1 MEIKTWKTSLAALDE
16 EIKSVKANMDKI
28 ADPDMM
34 EKMQGFMEA
43 IRNAIHY
50 VHERIDDI
58 QEDAWTFR
66 REHTTNHLP
75 NPKSAS
81 QMETCLKVL
90 GLHEDYEV
98 RKPII
103 TMAKTRQGG
112 VAVAEYVKT

>member
-1 MEIKTWKTSLAALDE
+1 MEIKTWKTSLAILDE
-16 EIKSVKANMDKI
+16 KIKSAKANMDKI

-43 IRNAIHY
+43 VRNVLNYI
-50 VHERIDDI
+50 HERIDI
-58 QEDAWTFR
+58 VQEDAWTFR

-81 QMETCLKVL
+81 QMETCLKAL
-90 GLHEDYEV
+90 GMYGDYEV

-112 VAVAEYVKT
+112 VAVAEYIKT